1 MQDLGGERSPVLQ
14 DFGHEAGGFRQNKSR
29 QIVQEKL
36 CKGIK
41 EKRSVADDQVKQ
53 GEVNARRRQA

>member
-41 EKRSVADDQVKQ
+41 EKRSVADDQVEQ
-53 GEVNARRRQA
+53 GEDNARRRQA